1 MDIERAIHYISDY
14 GSKIMNSDFTDAM
27 NTLVREV
34 RELRR
39 ENAMLRRDREVENE

>member
-14 GSKIMNSDFTDAM
+14 SSRVMNSDFTDAM
-27 NTLVREV
+27 NTLIREV

-39 ENAMLRRDREVENE
+39 ENAVLRKDREVENE